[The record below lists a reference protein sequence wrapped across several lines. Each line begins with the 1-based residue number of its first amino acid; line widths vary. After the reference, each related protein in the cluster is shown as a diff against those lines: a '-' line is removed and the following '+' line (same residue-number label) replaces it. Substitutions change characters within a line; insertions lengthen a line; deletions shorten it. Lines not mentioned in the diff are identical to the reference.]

1 MSIRG
6 SVDSLTPGGAVG
18 WAFDGRAGEQLV
30 LQALCGGRIIGEAT
44 ADRFRHDLAEAG
56 LGDGHCGFELPF
68 YEKLDPALLPFV
80 ALKPR
85 GGDVELP
92 RYAAAGFAD
101 FFRSLHAR
109 HPAAGRHR
117 SVFGG
122 LWTDRTDARRLLG
135 GRIAAGTAPA
145 DLAGTLG
152 TLIEGGYAVLRNALP
167 PAGEVA
173 RAHLTASAPAQP
185 ILAEGEGRAALAAL
199 ADLLFQEATLRPLRA
214 TLDDQPVCTRIV
226 PARGIEHGFQQPST
240 AEALPSPA
248 ECLLLVAAIGGEVTL
263 DIVRDSHALPEFTAD
278 GRSRWTANSAE
289 APLDLALAQ
298 GLSIEQV
305 ELSPADIA
313 IVGPGTLH
321 RLRVEG
327 EATALRAWVLP
338 RRVTP
343 ARFLG
348 GTAGTFS
355 LRHPTG
361 AMLAA

>member
-1 MSIRG
+1 VSIRG
-6 SVDSLTPGGAVG
+6 SIDSLTPEGAVG
-18 WAFDGRAGEQLV
+18 WAFEGRSGEQLV
-30 LQALCGGRIIGEAT
+30 MQALCSGRIIGEAV

-56 LGDGHCGFELPF
+56 FGDGHCGFELTF
-68 YEKLDPALLPFV
+68 YEALDPALLPFV
-80 ALKPR
+80 SVKPR

-145 DLAGTLG
+145 DLASTLG
-152 TLIEGGYAVLRNALP
+152 ALIEGGHAVLRNVLP
-167 PAGEVA
+167 PAGEA
-173 RAHLTASAPAQP
+173 ASAHLAAVAPGQP

-199 ADLLFQEATLRPLRA
+199 ADLLFREATLRPLRA
-214 TLDDQPVCTRIV
+214 MLDDQPVCTRIV
-226 PARGIEHGFQQPST
+226 PTRGIENAFQQPST

-248 ECLLLVAAIGGEVTL
+248 ECLLLVAAIGGELTL
-263 DIVRDSHALPEFTAD
+263 DIVRDSHALPEFTTD
-278 GRSRWTANSAE
+278 GRSRWIATSPE
-289 APLDLALAQ
+289 AALDLALAQ

-305 ELSPADIA
+305 ELSPTDLA

-321 RLRVEG
+321 RLRAEG
-327 EATALRAWVLP
+327 AGTGLRAWVLP

-343 ARFLG
+343 ARFLA

>member
-6 SVDSLTPGGAVG
+6 SVDSLTPEGAVG
-18 WAFDGRAGEQLV
+18 WAFDGRTAERLV
-30 LQALCGGRIIGEAT
+30 VQALCGGRIIGEAT
-44 ADRFRHDLAEAG
+44 ADAYRHDLAEAG
-56 LGDGHCGFELPF
+56 LGDGSCGFEIAF
-68 YEKLDPALLPFV
+68 YDRLDPALLPFV
-80 ALKPR
+80 SIRPR

-122 LWTDRTDARRLLG
+122 LWTDRTDARQLLA

-145 DLAGTLG
+145 ELAAPLG
-152 TLIEGGYAVLRNALP
+152 ALIATGHVVLRNALA
-167 PAGEVA
+167 PAGLPEAALA
-173 RAHLTASAPAQP
+173 RCEPGEP
-185 ILAEGEGRAALAAL
+185 IGAEGEGRVALAAL
-199 ADLLFQEATLRPLRA
+199 ADLLFRDVALRPLRA
-214 TLDDQPVCTRIV
+214 VLDDQPLCTRIV
-226 PARGIEHGFQQPST
+226 PLRGVESGFLQASA

-248 ECLLLVAAIGGEVTL
+248 ECLLLVAVAGGIATL

-278 GRSRWTANSAE
+278 GRSRWTVASAD
-289 APLDLALAQ
+289 AALDLALGQ

-305 ELSPADIA
+305 DLSPADLV

-321 RLRVEG
+321 RLRTEG
-327 EATALRAWVLP
+327 EATALRAWILP

-343 ARFLG
+343 ARFLAG
-348 GTAGTFS
+348 RSGTFS